1 METDMLWK
9 TSLSYQPT
17 PICTSESLGDGHL
30 RREDAL
36 GALGT
41 AGLGETAEQRPRCCS
56 HSSLYAACSF
66 YLRPSEKQFD
76 FVVFIMI

>member
-1 METDMLWK
+1 MKQLNVSVTAETRFASFEMETDMLWK
-9 TSLSYQPT
+9 TSLSYQPI

-41 AGLGETAEQRPRCCS
+41 AGLGETAETEMLQP
-56 HSSLYAACSF
+56 L
-66 YLRPSEKQFD
+66 
-76 FVVFIMI
+76 